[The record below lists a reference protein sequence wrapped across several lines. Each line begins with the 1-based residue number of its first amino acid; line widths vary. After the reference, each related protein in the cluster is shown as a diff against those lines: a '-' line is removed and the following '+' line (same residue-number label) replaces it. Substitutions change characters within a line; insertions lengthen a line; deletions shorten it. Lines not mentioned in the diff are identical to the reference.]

1 MPDYVYVHLTVYFV
15 FISISCKLITL
26 HMFSPMI
33 HAQKTHHLDDNASGS
48 CTPPGRDVS
57 QRWLFTA
64 ALIARRAMG
73 GTGDHGHDIAVID
86 LVLHMYSRAPTRRR
100 LSELWCVAPPG
111 SRRFF

>member
-1 MPDYVYVHLTVYFV
+1 MYVHLTVYFV
-15 FISISCKLITL
+15 FISISCKLIIL
-26 HMFSPMI
+26 HMFSPMLQ
-33 HAQKTHHLDDNASGS
+33 AQKALHLDDNAYRVVLRAWK
-48 CTPPGRDVS
+48 GRES
-57 QRWLFTA
+57 ACWLFHCSP

>member
-1 MPDYVYVHLTVYFV
+1 MP
-15 FISISCKLITL
+15 
-26 HMFSPMI
+26 
-33 HAQKTHHLDDNASGS
+33 Q
-48 CTPPGRDVS
+48 GRAPRFQGGESALVIP
-57 QRWLFTA
+57 LFA